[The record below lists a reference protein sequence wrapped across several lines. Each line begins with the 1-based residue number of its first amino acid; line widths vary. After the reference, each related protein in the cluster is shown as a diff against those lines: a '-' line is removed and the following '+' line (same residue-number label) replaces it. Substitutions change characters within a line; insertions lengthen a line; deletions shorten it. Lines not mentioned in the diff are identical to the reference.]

1 VTFVVNQ
8 NHYNLILRL
17 VSNHTILFDLKLEEN
32 IEMDKWIL
40 VELRFKTCDNE
51 SHTYLSSRMG
61 IHVKGNTE
69 ENVIFTNPYRETKS
83 VEYLNTSLSENKRK
97 RKKFLQMGIQALKE
111 KRNMEEDVIF
121 TNPYRETKSDEDKS
135 LEVSE
140 TESVERLSLEGSAQI
155 GLHMLKEKGKTEED
169 VIIRRKRKKF
179 CPTIKK
185 HLALVSGMGINVL
198 KEKSNTKEDAIFT
211 SPYRE
216 TKSDE
221 DKSLEI
227 SETKTVQMQNL
238 EVSETETVQR
248 QSLKVSETGQLGR
261 CDIHCMS
268 LLFERIASLFTRRET
283 GE

>member
-1 VTFVVNQ
+1 VTFVVNH
-8 NHYNLILRL
+8 NHYNLALRL
-17 VSNHTILFDLKLEEN
+17 ISNHTILFDLKLEEN
-32 IEMDKWIL
+32 IEMDKWTL
-40 VELRFKTCDNE
+40 VELRFKTCDHE
-51 SHTYLSSRMG
+51 SHVYLSSRMG
-61 IHVKGNTE
+61 IHVKGNTK

-97 RKKFLQMGIQALKE
+97 RKKFSQMGIQVLKE
-111 KRNMEEDVIF
+111 KRNMEEDVIL

-140 TESVERLSLEGSAQI
+140 TENVERLSLEGSAQI
-155 GLHMLKEKGKTEED
+155 GIHVLKEKGKTEDD
-169 VIIRRKRKKF
+169 VIFRRKRKKF

-185 HLALVSGMGINVL
+185 HLALVSGMGIHVL
-198 KEKSNTKEDAIFT
+198 KEKSNTNEDVIFT

-227 SETKTVQMQNL
+227 SETKTVQRQNL
-238 EVSETETVQR
+238 EVSETETVQM
-248 QSLKVSETGQLGR
+248 QSLEVSETEQLGR

-268 LLFERIASLFTRRET
+268 LFFERIASLFSR
-283 GE
+283 